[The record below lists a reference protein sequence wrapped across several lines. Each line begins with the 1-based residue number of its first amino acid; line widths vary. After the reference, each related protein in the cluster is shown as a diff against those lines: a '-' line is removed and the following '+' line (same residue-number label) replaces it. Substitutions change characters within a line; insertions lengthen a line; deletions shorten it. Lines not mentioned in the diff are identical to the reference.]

1 MAFDGGGNVKR
12 VIVVLFLLLVAIPN
26 VSAASVIKGWVP
38 VPSDISVGEDNILL
52 KDISPRDGSLLVSF
66 NDKMSI
72 VALKSSE
79 KLDGYTLYMDNVLL
93 DERGYAN
100 LSLSFPYLMEGESL
114 AFGGYRITL
123 NSVSESQANVLIS
136 YKNVSK
142 SFTYKGGNINFESL
156 SISLTPMPL
165 LLDGYLYKGVPK
177 SIYAWN
183 ITFKDYSVSS
193 EENNLNELVKIEING
208 EDYWVKVGETLET
221 DDLKISV
228 DDLLGSNY
236 LKLKVRLKGAYI
248 NAKISPAFYGD
259 MVEGKTTKI
268 GPYLVSIDKIFSD
281 SAYVTIKNPCGMP
294 LKSGLISVAHMIS
307 YGGLHLGALG
317 IQEKNN
323 EKSIKAIIFL
333 EKDKIPKIEDTA
345 FLNVSFKTPEGALQY
360 GAFKARVVLENKGSV
375 DLRYIEINPKI
386 SGDFKIAGDYPK
398 YISLLKSGQKFEF
411 LITLIPENAGNL
423 TIGNI
428 EVIAHAPYQ
437 LSCYGFG
444 EISFSSEVR
453 SIYVNRAKPEYKVE
467 INGTGG
473 KIGEA
478 LPLNITIVN
487 KGNTYGP
494 YELTLA
500 VPKSMGVIAE
510 NFTLYGKW
518 LYLRG
523 KLEPGSEIIYPL
535 TLVPSKEGTY
545 EVSAVVKEGDELFQ
559 NSTILNVTAISPT
572 IIEKNGS
579 TVVQNTSTVTETI
592 EKTVT
597 VPKIVVQNNTI
608 EVIPLKK
615 KLIFGGGGFLAG
627 VIFIL
632 GLAFVAAKLEERKGK

>member
-12 VIVVLFLLLVAIPN
+12 LIVVSLLLLIALPN
-26 VSAASVIKGWVP
+26 VSAASIIKGWVP
-38 VPSDISVGEDNILL
+38 VPSDILLGNHTILL
-52 KDISPRDGSLLVSF
+52 KGISLRDGSLLVSF

-72 VALKSSE
+72 VTLKSSE

-100 LSLSFPYLMEGESL
+100 LSLSFPYLMEGGSL

-123 NSVSESQANVLIS
+123 NSIS
-136 YKNVSK
+136 D
-142 SFTYKGGNINFESL
+142 L
-156 SISLTPMPL
+156 SISLTPMPV
-165 LLDGYLYKGVPK
+165 LLDGYLYKGAPK

-183 ITFKDYSVSS
+183 ITFEDYSVSS
-193 EENNLNELVKIEING
+193 EGNNLNELVKIGINE

-221 DDLKISV
+221 DDLKISI

-268 GPYLVSIDKIFSD
+268 DPYLVSIDKIFSD

-294 LKSGLISVAHMIS
+294 LKSGLISVGGNTHMIS
-307 YGGLHLGALG
+307 YGGIYVGALG

-333 EKDKIPKIEDTA
+333 EKDKTPKIKDTA
-345 FLNVSFKTPEGALQY
+345 FLNVSFKTPEGALQH

-375 DLRYIEINPKI
+375 DLRYIEIIPKI

-398 YISLLKSGQKFEF
+398 YIPLLKSGQKFEF

-444 EISFSSEVR
+444 EISFSSEVKR
-453 SIYVNRAKPEYKVE
+453 IYVNRAKPEYKIE

-473 KIGEA
+473 KVGSP
-478 LPLNITIVN
+478 LPLNITIMN

-494 YELTLA
+494 YKLTLA
-500 VPKSMGVIAE
+500 VPEGMGVMGE

-518 LYLRG
+518 LYLQG
-523 KLEPGSEIIYPL
+523 KLEPGSKVIYPL
-535 TLVPSKEGTY
+535 TLIPGKEGTY
-545 EVSAVVKEGDELFQ
+545 EVSAVLKEGDELFQ
-559 NSTILNVTAISPT
+559 NSTILNITGISPPV
-572 IIEKNGS
+572 IGKNES
-579 TVVQNTSTVTETI
+579 TMTQNTSTVTEII

-597 VPKIVVQNNTI
+597 VPKTVIQNNTI
-608 EVIPLKK
+608 EVIPTKM

-632 GLAFVAAKLEERKGK
+632 GLAFVAAKLEEREGK